1 MQTRTLKIYKL
12 SIPNHDA
19 IYIGSTI
26 EKSLNIRLSKHKY
39 DSTYKQSNLY
49 KFVSIFGWDAVSIH
63 LVDEMPYIDKKDK
76 LYLESHYINTLKPLL
91 NQRLPI
97 I

>member
-1 MQTRTLKIYKL
+1 MQPRTLKIYKL
-12 SIPNHDA
+12 TMANLNIP
-19 IYIGSTI
+19 IYVGSTI
-26 EKSLNIRLSKHKY
+26 ESLNIRFSKHKY

-49 KFVSIFGWDAVSIH
+49 KFLSIVGWDAVKIE
-63 LVDEMPYIDKKDK
+63 LIDIMPYIDKNDK